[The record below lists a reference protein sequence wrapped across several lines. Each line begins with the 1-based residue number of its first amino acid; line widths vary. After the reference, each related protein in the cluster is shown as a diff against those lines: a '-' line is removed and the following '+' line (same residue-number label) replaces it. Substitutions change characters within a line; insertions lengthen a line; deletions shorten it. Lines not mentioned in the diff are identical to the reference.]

1 MCNPYQEFSCETTQ
15 KLVEV
20 PGRRLSK
27 KKGRVMKYLAL
38 VAISFVAGVALAV
51 AILTS
56 NTAEAVNRE
65 CDDIIRYP
73 NGQLVCEVT
82 MQAEDDDITIIE
94 RKN

>member
-1 MCNPYQEFSCETTQ
+1 
-15 KLVEV
+15 
-20 PGRRLSK
+20 
-27 KKGRVMKYLAL
+27 MKT
-38 VAISFVAGVALAV
+38 AIFTITSFIAGSALAV

-56 NTAEAVNRE
+56 NTVEIVNRE

-94 RKN
+94 RK